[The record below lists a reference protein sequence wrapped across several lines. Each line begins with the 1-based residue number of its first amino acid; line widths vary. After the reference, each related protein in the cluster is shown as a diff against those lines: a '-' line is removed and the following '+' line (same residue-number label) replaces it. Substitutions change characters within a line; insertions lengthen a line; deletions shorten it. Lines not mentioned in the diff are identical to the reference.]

1 MPTFRV
7 TGPDGSTY
15 EVNAP
20 DGATEQ
26 DAIAYV
32 QGQQTK
38 KVDMPAPGAS
48 SLKGSAAGGAFMGLR
63 DAVDAGAQ
71 MLRRAVPDSVGNAI
85 DAAGNYLADAGLP
98 VARSNGVQGVDSI
111 VKGAN
116 REYED
121 SRKLAGRDGIDLARI
136 AGNVVNPVNRLV
148 PIAGAGSAAGV
159 AGRAAAQ
166 GAISGLATPVLNSD
180 DFGTNKLAQVGL
192 GAVTGAAGGYAA
204 DKAIG
209 ALGKGVDAA
218 KRVVQSGT
226 RRNAVNQAAAED
238 ALARAA
244 AAQDVDLSVIPEG
257 ILRNA
262 REQVSRALR
271 RNETIDPAAVLRAAE
286 GRAVLGDEAALT
298 LGQATR
304 DPVLYAREANLRG
317 VEGAGNA
324 LAERFAAQNRALIN
338 SLNTRGATAAP
349 GEMSAG
355 QQLGDALRGYDA
367 GLNRNIGEL
376 YGNARALNAN
386 DIPLDHRAFADTA
399 LEVLDR
405 EMKTG
410 FLPPQIQNIV
420 NGVSEGR
427 IPLNISTGEQIK
439 STLAEATRAANR
451 AGDGNTVRA
460 LGIVRDA
467 LEGAQPP
474 AGFQFGGNQ
483 VVPAGAALPPASAGA
498 EAQAAFNAARSAA
511 RDRFGQLES
520 NPALRAAVDDMAP
533 DKFFQKH
540 VLGATARDFQ
550 AMLNVIPEQA
560 NTVRTQVL
568 DYLKS
573 KALGG
578 ASDEVG
584 KFSQSNYNK
593 ALRQIGDTKL
603 LAMFEPAEVATLKSV
618 GRVAANIQAQPA
630 GAAVN
635 NSNTAS
641 AVMNLLG
648 QMNGRIGSL
657 PGVNLARNSV
667 RQFLDERAAGAAL
680 GGEIPTQAAEP
691 VVNPLRARLLPYAG
705 SGGLLGAY
713 MGQ

>member
-1 MPTFRV
+1 MPKYQV
-7 TGPDGSTY
+7 TGPDGGTY

-32 QGQQTK
+32 QGLNTK

-71 MLRRAVPDSVGNAI
+71 LLRRAVPDSVGKAV
-85 DAAGNYLADAGLP
+85 DSVGNYLADAGLP
-98 VARSNGVQGVDSI
+98 VARSTGVAGVDQI

-116 REYED
+116 LEYED

-136 AGNVVNPVNRLV
+136 AGNVANPINRIV
-148 PIAGAGSAAGV
+148 PIGGATAAGV

-166 GAISGLATPVLNSD
+166 GAISGLATPVLNTDS
-180 DFGTNKLAQVGL
+180 FGLNKAAQVGL
-192 GAVTGAAGGYAA
+192 GAATGAAGGYVA
-204 DKAIG
+204 DKAI
-209 ALGKGVDAA
+209 KGVSHAVDKAKAASRSPELSRLDAE
-218 KRVVQSGT
+218 VLLQ
-226 RRNAVNQAAAED
+226 
-238 ALARAA
+238 RAA
-244 AAQDVDLSVIPEG
+244 QEQGGDLSAIPDS
-257 ILRNA
+257 ILAGA
-262 REQVSRALR
+262 REQVGRALR
-271 RNETIDPAAVLRAAE
+271 RNETIDPQAVLRAAE

-304 DPVLYAREANLRG
+304 DPMLYAREMNLRG

-324 LAERFAAQNRALIN
+324 LTDRFSAQNRALIN
-338 SLNTRGATAAP
+338 SLNSRGATAAP
-349 GEMSAG
+349 GEMGAG
-355 QQLGDALRGYDA
+355 QSMVKALQDYDA
-367 GLNRNIGEL
+367 GLRSNIGGL
-376 YGNARALNAN
+376 YDKAKALNAN
-386 DIPLDHRAFADTA
+386 EIPLDHRAFADNA
-399 LEVLDR
+399 LSVLDK

-410 FLPPQIQNIV
+410 FLPPQIQSIV
-420 NGVSEGR
+420 NGVSKGD
-427 IPLNISTGEQIK
+427 IPLNISTAEQIK

-474 AGFQFGGNQ
+474 SGFQFGGNQ
-483 VVPAGAALPPASAGA
+483 VVPAGAALPPSAPGV

-511 RDRFGQLES
+511 RDRFGRLES
-520 NPALRAAVDDMAP
+520 VPALRAAVDDMAP

-540 VLGATARDFQ
+540 VLSSSARDFD
-550 AMLNVIPEQA
+550 AMLKLIPDQA
-560 NTVRTQVL
+560 NTVRSQTL
-568 DYLKS
+568 DYLKG

-584 KFSQSNYNK
+584 KFSQSAYNK

-603 LAMFEPAEVATLKSV
+603 LAMFTPEEVASLKSV
-618 GRVAANIQAQPA
+618 GRVASYIQAQPA
-630 GAAVN
+630 ASAVN
-635 NSNTAS
+635 NSGTAS

-648 QMNGRIGSL
+648 QMNGRVGSL
-657 PGVNLARNSV
+657 PGVNILRNSA
-667 RQFLDERAAGAAL
+667 RQFLDERAAAAAL
-680 GGEIPTQAAEP
+680 GGQIPTQAKEAS
-691 VVNPLRARLLPYAG
+691 VNALRARLLPYAG